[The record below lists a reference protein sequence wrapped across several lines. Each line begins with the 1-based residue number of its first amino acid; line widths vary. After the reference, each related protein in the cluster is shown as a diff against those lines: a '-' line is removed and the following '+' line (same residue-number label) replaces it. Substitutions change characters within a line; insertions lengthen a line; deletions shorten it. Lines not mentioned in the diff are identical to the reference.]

1 MISIASSHALVAG
14 SAHFLLVSLRCPEAA
29 APAPACA
36 LLSLLLLLLLLLG
49 LKRNK
54 EKEEEE
60 RIIVEEGT
68 W

>member
-14 SAHFLLVSLRCPEAA
+14 STHFLLVSLRCPEAA

-36 LLSLLLLLLLLLG
+36 LLSLLLLLLG

>member
-36 LLSLLLLLLLLLG
+36 LLSLLLLLLG

>member
-36 LLSLLLLLLLLLG
+36 LLSLLLLLLLG
-49 LKRNK
+49 LKQNK

>member
-1 MISIASSHALVAG
+1 MISIASNRALVAG

-36 LLSLLLLLLLLLG
+36 LLSLLLLLLLLG

-60 RIIVEEGT
+60 RIIVEQGT

>member
-36 LLSLLLLLLLLLG
+36 LLSLLLLLLLG